1 MSEEAVAQEV
11 VLDEKD
17 ITSLVEDVDK
27 DLEEVEELLNEGE
40 AEVEEVAGTSGL
52 MTEEEFNA
60 RIDEFQEKDHSL
72 TIFANFYVKNLER
85 KAREQGLDVDFSL
98 WWDVGF

>member
-27 DLEEVEELLNEGE
+27 DLEEVEELLNEGRPRLKRLP
-40 AEVEEVAGTSGL
+40 GL
-52 MTEEEFNA
+52 QA
-60 RIDEFQEKDHSL
+60 
-72 TIFANFYVKNLER
+72 
-85 KAREQGLDVDFSL
+85 
-98 WWDVGF
+98 